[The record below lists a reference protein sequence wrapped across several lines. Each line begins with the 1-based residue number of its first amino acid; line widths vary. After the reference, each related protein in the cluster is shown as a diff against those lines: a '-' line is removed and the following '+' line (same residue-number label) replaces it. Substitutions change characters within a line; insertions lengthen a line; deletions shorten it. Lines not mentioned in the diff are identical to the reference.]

1 MKAAKH
7 SMRGKDCRGELQRE
21 MVTGFSWELE
31 PSGMFKAL
39 PQSSLLRHNKEK
51 VYNKTAS

>member
-1 MKAAKH
+1 MKPAKH
-7 SMRGKDCRGELQRE
+7 SVRGKDCRGELQRE

-31 PSGMFKAL
+31 SSGMFKAP